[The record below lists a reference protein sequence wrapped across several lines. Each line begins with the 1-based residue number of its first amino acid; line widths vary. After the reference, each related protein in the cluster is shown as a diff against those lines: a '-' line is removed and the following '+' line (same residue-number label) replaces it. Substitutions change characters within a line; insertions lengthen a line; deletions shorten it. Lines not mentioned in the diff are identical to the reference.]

1 MDVLAGCLLNAQ
13 PAHCCSVSGNDDYF
27 YVFYKRLNSQ
37 VMERER
43 YLSVRMLVVVRM
55 MRWCYQYMLDSH
67 QPGACPLL
75 TIPTAVWLHLHKL
88 TPMQPPSQTTLGNT
102 LKHKHNVC
110 QIDLGTFICLLGDP
124 AEFIFDHSLYIQHSM
139 QIVKV
144 PASIRLKFFDPLSLG
159 LVFGLRFY
167 APVHPRLDNMQL
179 CANLACITIMMKNM
193 LWICEVWYIL
203 HHSKHATMRK
213 FCFHYNHDHGWQNQL
228 LI

>member
-1 MDVLAGCLLNAQ
+1 MMLPVYARQPPTWCL
-13 PAHCCSVSGNDDYF
+13 
-27 YVFYKRLNSQ
+27 
-37 VMERER
+37 
-43 YLSVRMLVVVRM
+43 
-55 MRWCYQYMLDSH
+55 
-67 QPGACPLL
+67 
-75 TIPTAVWLHLHKL
+75 PTAHHPHCSLAAL
-88 TPMQPPSQTTLGNT
+88 TQTHPHATTLGNT

-139 QIVKV
+139 QIIKV

-193 LWICEVWYIL
+193 L
-203 HHSKHATMRK
+203 
-213 FCFHYNHDHGWQNQL
+213 
-228 LI
+228 